1 MFAKIASFEFRYQ
14 LRQPA
19 FWVIA
24 IVFGLLA
31 FGAVAS
37 PNVQIGSGGIVN
49 KNAPFALASAHIIF
63 NVFFMLATTAIVA
76 NVVARDT
83 QTGFG
88 PMIPPH
94 GSPRAPISTAASSA
108 HSPRWRSAT

>member
-37 PNVQIGSGGIVN
+37 DNVSLGSGGNVH
-49 KNAPFALASAHIIF
+49 KNAPYALAGAHIIF

-88 PMIPPH
+88 PMIL
-94 GSPRAPISTAASSA
+94 STRITKGAYLYGRFFGAFAAVA
-108 HSPRWRSAT
+108 RC

>member
-1 MFAKIASFEFRYQ
+1 MFARIASFEFRYQ

-37 PNVQIGSGGIVN
+37 DNVSLGSGGNVL
-49 KNAPFALASAHIIF
+49 KNAP
-63 NVFFMLATTAIVA
+63 
-76 NVVARDT
+76 
-83 QTGFG
+83 
-88 PMIPPH
+88 
-94 GSPRAPISTAASSA
+94 
-108 HSPRWRSAT
+108 

>member
-1 MFAKIASFEFRYQ
+1 MFARIASFEFRYQ

-37 PNVQIGSGGIVN
+37 PNVQIGSGGNVL
-49 KNAPFALASAHIIF
+49 KNAPFSLATAHIIF
-63 NVFFMLATTAIVA
+63 NVFF
-76 NVVARDT
+76 
-83 QTGFG
+83 
-88 PMIPPH
+88 IPTPPPTFQC
-94 GSPRAPISTAASSA
+94 SK
-108 HSPRWRSAT
+108 SATSASGASASLS